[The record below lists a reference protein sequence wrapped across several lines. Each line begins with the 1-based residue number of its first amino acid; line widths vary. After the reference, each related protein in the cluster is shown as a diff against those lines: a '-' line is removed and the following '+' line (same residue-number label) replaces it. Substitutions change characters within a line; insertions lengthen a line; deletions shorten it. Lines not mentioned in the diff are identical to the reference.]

1 MTKPVRATPS
11 HAPSRT
17 ARVGATRRETDPAS
31 AGFGALLSQQPT
43 APVVR
48 TPPQT
53 TQRPPVRAV
62 EGAELEPRPS
72 ALEREAPVER
82 VPECVVA
89 PQDSRERELAL
100 VAAAGAQPDAALAQP
115 LVFLHT
121 LSEVVEFAALVKDAR
136 GAHHLQLGVTTA
148 GAGAQASYDI
158 QLTALGEGRIALKL
172 RGVGV
177 KDRDV
182 LEARRELARRLRER
196 GLEVLEDDETR

>member
-1 MTKPVRATPS
+1 MTKPVRTTPS
-11 HAPSRT
+11 HEPMRP
-17 ARVGATRRETDPAS
+17 ARAGAARRGADPVS
-31 AGFGALLSQQPT
+31 AGFGALFLQRPS
-43 APVVR
+43 APAVR

-53 TQRPPVRAV
+53 TQCPPLRAV
-62 EGAELEPRPS
+62 EVAELEPRPS

-100 VAAAGAQPDAALAQP
+100 VVAATAQPDAPLAQP

-158 QLTALGEGRIALKL
+158 QLTALGEGRIALKV

-177 KDRDV
+177 KDRV
-182 LEARRELARRLRER
+182 ALEAQRELVRRLRDR